1 MKAPDRSR
9 SLRRHG
15 VVGEHRSS
23 QGVLRAVAK
32 LLLAGITALS
42 FAGDGWAQAWPQLQP
57 QAQPARP
64 GATRSLIVPVAPA
77 PARPNAAA
85 VVPAPPRPAGLPASL
100 QPAPGSGPDVWRLPN
115 PNDVNDGTVTII
127 TAPAGGAT
135 SVFGS
140 DMARVLDDQTNVRV
154 LPVLGKGPVRNV
166 SDILFLKSI
175 DMGAVAADV
184 PEFYRLQYGIPDITS
199 QLRYVARLYHNE
211 IHVIA
216 RSSIRS
222 IADLNGKRI
231 IAPTDVGFYSAR
243 VIFNRLGMTASFDYA
258 TDDAKSIQKLIDGDA
273 DAYIVSTGKVFQL
286 ARNIRNENRALHL
299 VTIPYDRRLQD
310 LYLPTTLSSDEYP
323 NLLNPG
329 ETIETVAI
337 GMLLVSYNWPENTER
352 YRKVARFVDA
362 FFANYDEFMK
372 PPRHPKWKESSIVAT
387 IPGWRRFKAADDWLI
402 AHNMTPRPQV
412 SDVQRPQVADVQQ
425 QQFESFVRQSGGQ
438 VSNDPAER
446 SALFRQFLQWRQQ
459 HGGPPTPS
467 R

>member
-1 MKAPDRSR
+1 MIAAIVASVGN
-9 SLRRHG
+9 RHA
-15 VVGEHRSS
+15 S
-23 QGVLRAVAK
+23 
-32 LLLAGITALS
+32 
-42 FAGDGWAQAWPQLQP
+42 AQLIPQ
-57 QAQPARP
+57 QPAGP
-64 GATRSLIVPVAPA
+64 AATRSLIVPVAPA
-77 PARPNAAA
+77 PVRPGAAA
-85 VVPAPPRPAGLPASL
+85 PGPPRPAGLPASL
-100 QPAPGSGPDVWRLPN
+100 SPAPGSGPDVWRLPN
-115 PNDVNDGTVTII
+115 PTDVNEGTVTII

-140 DMARVLDDQTNVRV
+140 DMARVLDDQSNIRV

-199 QLRYVARLYHNE
+199 QLRYIARLYHSE
-211 IHVIA
+211 IHIIA

-222 IADLNGKRI
+222 IFDLNGKRI

-243 VIFNRLGMTASFDYA
+243 VIFNRLNLTATFDYA
-258 TDDAKSIQKLIDGDA
+258 TDDAKSIQKLVDGEA

-286 ARNIRNENRALHL
+286 ARAIRNDNRALHL
-299 VTIPYDRRLQD
+299 VTIPYDRRLQN
-310 LYLPTTLSSDEYP
+310 LYLPTTLSSDDYP

-372 PPRHPKWKESSIVAT
+372 PPRHPKWTESSIVAA
-387 IPGWRRFKAADDWLI
+387 IPGWKRFKAAEDWLV
-402 AHNMTPRPQV
+402 ARNMVPR
-412 SDVQRPQVADVQQ
+412 REVADVQQ
-425 QQFESFVRQSGGQ
+425 AQFESFVRQSGGQ
-438 VSNDPAER
+438 LSNDPAER

-459 HGGPPTPS
+459 HGGPPTPT

>member
-1 MKAPDRSR
+1 MSIV
-9 SLRRHG
+9 S
-15 VVGEHRSS
+15 
-23 QGVLRAVAK
+23 RAVSQ
-32 LLLAGITALS
+32 LVLAALAAGLITAQAL
-42 FAGDGWAQAWPQLQP
+42 AQGWPQLQQQP
-57 QAQPARP
+57 QPAQPQRP
-64 GATRSLIVPVAPA
+64 AATRSVIVPVAPTQA
-77 PARPNAAA
+77 KPNAAVA
-85 VVPAPPRPAGLPASL
+85 PAPPRPAGLPASL
-100 QPAPGSGPDVWRLPN
+100 SPAPGSGPDVWRLPN

-140 DMARVLDDQTNVRV
+140 DMARVLDDRTNVRV

-199 QLRYVARLYHNE
+199 QLRYIARLYHNE

-222 IADLNGKRI
+222 IFDLNGKRI

-243 VIFNRLGMTASFDYA
+243 VIFNRLGMSASFDYA
-258 TDDAKSIQKLIDGDA
+258 TDDAKSIQKLIDGEA

-310 LYLPTTLSSDEYP
+310 LYLPTTLASDEYP

-372 PPRHPKWKESSIVAT
+372 PPRHPKWKESSIVAA
-387 IPGWRRFKAADDWLI
+387 IPGWKRFKAADEWLV
-402 AHNMTPRPQV
+402 ARNMTPQPQAADLARP
-412 SDVQRPQVADVQQ
+412 RVADVQQ
-425 QQFESFVRQSGGQ
+425 QQFENFVRQSGGQ

-446 SALFRQFLQWRQQ
+446 SELFRQFLQWRQQ

>member
-1 MKAPDRSR
+1 MSIVTKAA
-9 SLRRHG
+9 
-15 VVGEHRSS
+15 S
-23 QGVLRAVAK
+23 QVA
-32 LLLAGITALS
+32 LAALA
-42 FAGDGWAQAWPQLQP
+42 AGLMLSQASAQAWPQLQQQPP
-57 QAQPARP
+57 QPPRPA
-64 GATRSLIVPVAPA
+64 ATRSIIVPVAPA
-77 PARPNAAA
+77 ARPNG
-85 VVPAPPRPAGLPASL
+85 VPVIPAPPRPAGLPASL
-100 QPAPGSGPDVWRLPN
+100 SPAPGSGPDVWRLPN
-115 PNDVNDGTVTII
+115 PTDVNDGTVTII

-199 QLRYVARLYHNE
+199 QLRYIARLYHNE

-222 IADLNGKRI
+222 IFDLNGKRV

-243 VIFNRLGMTASFDYA
+243 VIFNRLGLTASFDYA

-286 ARNIRNENRALHL
+286 ARNIRNDNRALHL

-310 LYLPTTLSSDEYP
+310 LYLPTTLSSEEYP

-337 GMLLVSYNWPENTER
+337 GMLLVSYNWPEHTER

-372 PPRHPKWKESSIVAT
+372 PPRHPKWRESSIVAA
-387 IPGWRRFKAADDWLI
+387 IPNWKRFKAAEEWLL
-402 AHNMTPRPQV
+402 AHNMVP
-412 SDVQRPQVADVQQ
+412 RPQVADVQQ
-425 QQFESFVRQSGGQ
+425 TQFESFVRQSGGQ
-438 VSNDPAER
+438 LSNDPTER